1 MLKIETFTQVDVDE
15 VDGVPLDVDGVPLA
29 KDVDGEPLADE
40 EEEDIFN
47 MSPKKSFVSLEFKEV
62 PIVFTLITLNLCRVL
77 SLEVHHTCI
86 LCALFKRTV
95 HFLKQIRVNFNT
107 LQFTCIF

>member
-1 MLKIETFTQVDVDE
+1 MLKIETFTQVDVDLMLKIETFTQVDVDE

-77 SLEVHHTCI
+77 SLEVHVFYVFSLRELYI
-86 LCALFKRTV
+86 
-95 HFLKQIRVNFNT
+95 FLNKYV
-107 LQFTCIF
+107 